1 MTTPPLSFGLENM
14 RWVETLPKIE
24 TELNFKVI
32 EGLDLAVQSM
42 YKNELAIISIK
53 VNNRSLDIIQSQL
66 RTSLSMYDWS
76 KI

>member
-1 MTTPPLSFGLENM
+1 M

-53 VNNRSLDIIQSQL
+53 VNNRSLDNIQSQL